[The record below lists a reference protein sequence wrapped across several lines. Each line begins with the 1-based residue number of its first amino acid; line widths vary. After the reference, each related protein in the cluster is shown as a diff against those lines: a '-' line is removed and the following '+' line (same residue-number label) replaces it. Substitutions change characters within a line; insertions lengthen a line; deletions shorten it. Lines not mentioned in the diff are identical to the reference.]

1 MTFHDTNYPAE
12 AAGDTPAQVT
22 RPDAGKTSGEMV
34 DYLYQELRK
43 RSLIEYGSV
52 IDVELIREIV
62 DLPEPN
68 IHGLAPKEIRKMTR
82 SRHSRCVIES
92 LRNSCWIRA
101 WPSSSTVT
109 PGPFQRLKKCMPFGR
124 GTPIRRPRPFGEPST

>member
-1 MTFHDTNYPAE
+1 MTLDGTNYSPTSVE
-12 AAGDTPAQVT
+12 DTPAPAV

-68 IHGLAPKEIRKMTR
+68 IHGLAPKEIRKAFQDD
-82 SRHSRCVIES
+82 S
-92 LRNSCWIRA
+92 LALLTLSAPDRKAGKGSAWQRNA
-101 WPSSSTVT
+101 AQSTAKHCFFINLT
-109 PGPFQRLKKCMPFGR
+109 QD
-124 GTPIRRPRPFGEPST
+124 I